1 MKNLYVSQCKI
12 FTCYVLAEGHQ
23 FLQMDP
29 WEMKLYGIEFH
40 VTAIF
45 LVTSIINIFFRIFI
59 AKTVKIKLHERL
71 CSNEN

>member
-40 VTAIF
+40 VTAF
-45 LVTSIINIFFRIFI
+45 CLVTSIIDIFFEFLLQ
-59 AKTVKIKLHERL
+59 KL
-71 CSNEN
+71 